1 MRKYL
6 FFIPLHNRAFGPR
19 FCGLS
24 ERVKVGVIR
33 VLTTQDEELLR
44 AHGRIIEEAFPVIE
58 TVNRCIPDQ
67 PEGIHDA
74 RTMRT
79 AVPKVVA
86 LGQQLESEEGVKAIV
101 VSCAD
106 DPGVEKLRKVLKV
119 PVIGAGSA
127 AAALSLVF
135 GKKVGVL
142 TITEE
147 APKAM
152 SKVLGRRLVAAARP
166 KGVKTTLDLMKE
178 EGRERVFEA
187 AERLKRRGS
196 EVIALGCTG
205 YSTIGMARQLEDE
218 LRLAVVDPVIASGL
232 FAWYAIAKR

>member
-1 MRKYL
+1 M
-6 FFIPLHNRAFGPR
+6 
-19 FCGLS
+19 S

-33 VLTTQDEELLR
+33 VLTTQDEGLLR
-44 AHGRIIEEAFPVIE
+44 AHGRIIEENFPSIE
-58 TVNRCIPDQ
+58 TVNKCIPDQ

-74 RTMRT
+74 RTLRI

-86 LGQQLESEEGVKAIV
+86 LGQRLVSEEGVKAIV

-106 DPGVEKLRKVLKV
+106 DPGVEGLRKVLRV
-119 PVIGAGSA
+119 PIIGAGSA

-166 KGVKTTLDLMKE
+166 RGVKTTLDLMRE
-178 EGRERVFEA
+178 EGREGVFEA
-187 AERLKRRGS
+187 AEKLKRRGAD
-196 EVIALGCTG
+196 VIALGCTG
-205 YSTIGMARQLEDE
+205 YSTIGMARQLEDKLG
-218 LRLAVVDPVIASGL
+218 LRVIDPVIASGL
-232 FAWYAIAKR
+232 FAWYAVSRR

>member
-1 MRKYL
+1 M
-6 FFIPLHNRAFGPR
+6 
-19 FCGLS
+19 S

-33 VLTTQDEELLR
+33 VLTTQDEGLLR
-44 AHGRIIEEAFPVIE
+44 AHGRIIEENFPKIE
-58 TVNRCIPDQ
+58 TVNKCIPDQ

-74 RTMRT
+74 RTLRI

-86 LGQQLESEEGVKAIV
+86 LGQRLESEEGVKAIV

-106 DPGVEKLRKVLKV
+106 DPGVEKLRGILKV

-127 AAALSLVF
+127 AAAASLAF
-135 GKKVGVL
+135 GRKVGVL

-147 APKAM
+147 APRAM
-152 SKVLGRRLVAAARP
+152 SKVLGRHLVASARP

-178 EGRERVFEA
+178 EGRERAFEA
-187 AERLKRRGS
+187 AERLKRMGA

-205 YSTIGMARQLEDE
+205 YSTIGMAQRLEGE
-218 LRLAVVDPVIASGL
+218 LGLRVVDPVIASGL
-232 FAWYAIAKR
+232 FAWYAVSRG

>member
-1 MRKYL
+1 
-6 FFIPLHNRAFGPR
+6 
-19 FCGLS
+19 LS
-24 ERVKVGVIR
+24 ERIKVGVIR

-44 AHGRIIEEAFPVIE
+44 AHGRIIEKTFPIIE
-58 TVNRCIPDQ
+58 TVNKCIPDQ

-74 RTMRT
+74 RTMKM

-86 LGQQLESEEGVKAIV
+86 LGQQLESEGVKAIV

-106 DPGVEKLRKVLKV
+106 DPGVDKLRKILKV

-135 GKKVGVL
+135 GNKVGVL

-147 APKAM
+147 APRAM
-152 SKVLGRRLVAAARP
+152 SKVLGRHLVAAERP
-166 KGVKTTLDLMKE
+166 RGVKTTLDLMKG

-187 AERLKRRGS
+187 AERLKKKGS

-205 YSTIGMARQLEDE
+205 YSTIGMARQLEDK
-218 LRLAVVDPVIASGL
+218 LGSVVVDPVIASGL
-232 FAWYAIAKR
+232 FAWYAVEEMVKRRGIGG